1 MGWPRR
7 YYRYGWWLWA
17 LGLGALIAFVPL
29 RLHLARR
36 QAPQPQGILVLG
48 GNPNR
53 IYWGADLAQR
63 QPHLPV
69 WVSDL
74 PAQEAGDLEIFQSR
88 GIALGRITYDTC
100 ATDTVTNFTCTLGDI
115 SRRGLQHLWLV
126 TSDSHMDRSLAIAY
140 WIFGSRGIM
149 VTPFPVPCH
158 CFTQESGLHIL
169 RDQLRSVVWLLSG
182 RSGARFNPRQNPPQ

>member
-7 YYRYGWWLWA
+7 YYRYGWGLGA
-17 LGLGALIAFVPL
+17 LGLGALMAFVPL
-29 RLHLARR
+29 RLHLARG

-63 QPHLPV
+63 QPQLPV

-74 PAQEAGDLEIFQSR
+74 PAHKAADLEVFQSR
-88 GIALGRITYDTC
+88 GIAPGRITYDTC
-100 ATDTVTNFTCTLGDI
+100 ATDTVTNFTCTLRDI

-126 TSDSHMDRSLAIAY
+126 TSDSHMDRALAIAY
-140 WIFGSRGIM
+140 WIFGSRGIL
-149 VTPFPVPCH
+149 VSPYPVPCH
-158 CFTQESGLHIL
+158 CSTQESAWHIL
-169 RDQLRSVVWLLSG
+169 RDQLRSLVWLFSG
-182 RSGARFNPRQNPPQ
+182 HSGAPK